1 MNGKQKALKALCVL
15 AVIIALC
22 MFFSRTVQTITTPKI
37 QRITAT
43 KGKLEEKISLS
54 AQIYFP
60 ETEEVIVKNAK
71 TLGITIDSVKVRAG
85 YKVEKGDVI
94 YTASAAEYES
104 KRKTLQ
110 ESYDKKVK
118 ELAEHRAGSIRLAT
132 TSAHNDTYNAM
143 LDAHEAYYQAQY
155 AARLAAQ
162 EAGYTLP
169 EEEVAWAELTDA
181 PQAVQEAAAK
191 AVEAGTALDAA
202 VLALKRVYTTGNG
215 RVGEATFDFIKKLDQ
230 LKAEL
235 ADLQDQL
242 LELDQLN
249 ESLQTITAP
258 HAGYITQVAL
268 KQGDSYDGS
277 KPAFTI
283 SQEDAVP
290 VLRADISAVT
300 KTLSKGNKAALESG
314 ASTQVTEVL
323 QDTDGKK
330 YALLELTENALREG
344 GGMSSMIGK
353 DSIPVTITYK
363 AAKNTTL
370 LPASAVRL
378 DSDNSYYVYVVSR
391 NYGGGLLGGSEYT
404 VQKSTVTILEKT
416 DKMVSLG
423 EDLQYTEIADREDRA
438 LTDGQAVMDYVD

>member
-15 AVIIALC
+15 AVAIALC

-60 ETEEVIVKNAK
+60 ETEDVTVKNAK
-71 TLGITIDSVKVRAG
+71 KLGVTIDSVKVRAG

-94 YTASAAEYES
+94 YTASASEYET
-104 KRKTLQ
+104 KRKEIQ
-110 ESYDKKVK
+110 DNYDKKVK

-132 TSAHNDTYNAM
+132 TSVHNDTYNAM
-143 LDAHEAYYQAQY
+143 LDAHEAYYRAQY

-162 EAGYTLP
+162 EAGYALP
-169 EEEVAWAELTDA
+169 QDEASWAELPDA

-191 AVEAGTALDAA
+191 AVEAGAALDAA
-202 VLALKRVYTTGNG
+202 VLALKRVYITGNG

-230 LKAEL
+230 FKADL
-235 ADLQDQL
+235 ADLQKQL
-242 LELDQLN
+242 LELDLLN
-249 ESLQTITAP
+249 ESLQEITAP

-268 KQGDSYDGS
+268 KQGDSYDGT

-283 SQEDAVP
+283 SQENAVP
-290 VLRADISAVT
+290 ALRADISAVT

-314 ASTQVTEVL
+314 ASTQVTEIV
-323 QDTDGKK
+323 QDPDGKK
-330 YALLELTENALREG
+330 YALLELTEEALRTG
-344 GGMSSMIGK
+344 GGMSRMIGE
-353 DSIPVTITYK
+353 SAIPVTVTYK

-370 LPASAVRL
+370 LPASAVRQ
-378 DSDNSYYVYVVSR
+378 DNDNSYYVYVVSR
-391 NYGGGLLGGSEYT
+391 NYGVGLLGGSEYT
-404 VQKSTVTILEKT
+404 VKKSTVTILEKT
-416 DKMVSLG
+416 DKLVSLG